1 MKERATRPARGAV
14 EGLELEARRTQRL
27 QTVEMLR
34 LQRTSLQVI
43 GIAQTAEALAEATS
57 TEALARQPPRPP
69 LACREG
75 CAWCCRKTVGTAVP
89 EVERVVHYIRANFSL
104 EQLAALQA
112 RALELVEKRRALKND
127 RWAASRLPCVFLNDE
142 RCSVYPVRPLT
153 CRGFTSSNARACER
167 SYRERPRVEI
177 PVYEPQLR
185 IATFVLDGMRAGL
198 SESGLK
204 GDLLELTAA
213 LHIALSNPDAF
224 ERWRAGEAVFAS
236 SRLP

>member
-1 MKERATRPARGAV
+1 MAEASMNPGRRGV

-34 LQRTSLQVI
+34 QRRTSLQVI
-43 GIAQTAEALAEATS
+43 AIAQSAEAVAEATS
-57 TEALARQPPRPP
+57 AEARARQPPRPA

-75 CAWCCRKTVGTAVP
+75 CAGCCRKAVGTAVP
-89 EVERVVHYIRANFSL
+89 EVERIVHYLRANSSGA
-104 EQLAALQA
+104 QLAAFQA

-127 RWAASRLPCVFLNDE
+127 RWAASRLPCVFLEEE

-153 CRGFTSSNARACER
+153 CRGFTSSDARACER

-198 SESGLK
+198 TESGLK

-213 LHIALSNPDAF
+213 LHIALAIPDALD
-224 ERWRAGEAVFAS
+224 RWRVGEPVFAS
-236 SRLP
+236 ARLP